1 MRKALLSVFAL
12 ICIFSAA
19 CGDDDDFIGTPR
31 PRGYFRI
38 NMPDK
43 KYAVYDAECPFS
55 FEIPDYCKMYM
66 SAAPNAEPCWRD
78 LYFKPFKA
86 TLYLSY
92 NDVTSDTM
100 LGQLIND
107 SWELVEAH
115 HNVALGLRD
124 SSIIRPDAKVYGTVL
139 TLGGNAA
146 TQMQFYF
153 TDSTNHFLRGS
164 LYFYAMPNKD
174 SIAPVLDYIRKDIY
188 NMAATL
194 KWKDGTSPEKIKF
207 VPPVVAEAK
216 TEE

>member
-1 MRKALLSVFAL
+1 MQKLLFPVLFLISVFV
-12 ICIFSAA
+12 FSA
-19 CGDDDDFIGTPR
+19 CDDDDDAIGTPR

-38 NMPDK
+38 AMPEK
-43 KYAVYDAECPFS
+43 KFVAYDAECPFA

-78 LYFKPFKA
+78 LYFKPFRA

-92 NDVTSDTM
+92 NEITSDTM

-124 SSIIRPDAKVYGTVL
+124 SSIVRPDAKVYGTVL
-139 TLGGNAA
+139 SLGGNAA
-146 TQMQFYF
+146 TQMQFYL
-153 TDSTNHFLRGS
+153 TDSTKHFLRGS

-174 SIAPVLDYIRKDIY
+174 SIAPVLDYIKKDIY
-188 NMAATL
+188 HMAATL
-194 KWKDGTSPEKIKF
+194 KWKETVAWDVKRPI
-207 VPPVVAEAK
+207 PVAVK
-216 TEE
+216 KEE